1 MRVDFHS
8 HIFAPS
14 LRSNRQKSLQSD
26 STLRAIYRSPDARM
40 ASAEEL
46 LQDMAKAAMDVAVVM
61 GIGWTDPSLARES
74 NDYIVESVNQ
84 YPQKLVGFC
93 SINPVWGDAALDE
106 VERCASLGL
115 KGIGEI
121 HSDSQGFDIGNRE
134 LMEPLMELA
143 RGLQLPVLVHS
154 SEPVGHEYA
163 GKGHTTPDKLY
174 QFILN
179 FPNNLIVCAH
189 WGGGLPF
196 YALMPEVSKALR
208 NVYFDTSASPFLYHS
223 EVFGKVASLVN
234 PRKILFASDYP
245 LMGYQ
250 RYFKDIESASLSAR
264 DIELIMGENAMKL
277 LRLW

>member
-14 LRSNRQKSLQSD
+14 LRSNRQTSLQYD
-26 STLRAIYRSPDARM
+26 STLRAMYGSPKARM

-46 LQDMAKAAMDVAVVM
+46 VEDMTKAAIDIAVVM
-61 GIGWTDPSLARES
+61 GVGWTDPSLARES
-74 NDYIVESVNQ
+74 NDYIIESVNR

-93 SINPVWGDAALDE
+93 SINPAWGEKALHE
-106 VERCASLGL
+106 VKRCASLGL

-121 HSDSQGFDIGNRE
+121 HSDNQGFDIGDQD
-134 LMEPLMELA
+134 LMTPLMEVA
-143 RGLQLPVLVHS
+143 RNLQMPILIHS
-154 SEPVGHEYA
+154 SEPVGHKYA

-208 NVYFDTSASPFLYHS
+208 NVYFDTSASPFLYRFEVFS
-223 EVFGKVASLVN
+223 EVARLVN
-234 PRKILFASDYP
+234 PQKILFASDYP
-245 LMGYQ
+245 LLGYQ
-250 RYFKDIESASLSAR
+250 RYFKDIENASLSSR
-264 DIELIMGENAMKL
+264 DMELIMGGNAVDLLKL
-277 LRLW
+277 

>member
-14 LRSNRQKSLQSD
+14 LRSNRQTSLQHD
-26 STLRAIYRSPDARM
+26 STLRAMYGSPKARM

-46 LQDMAKAAMDVAVVM
+46 VEDMTEASIDVAVVM
-61 GIGWTDPSLARES
+61 GVGWTDPYLARES
-74 NDYIVESVNQ
+74 NDYIIESVNR

-93 SINPVWGDAALDE
+93 SINPDWGEKALDE
-106 VERCASLGL
+106 VKRCASLGL

-121 HSDSQGFDIGNRE
+121 HSDYQGFDIGNLD
-134 LMEPLMELA
+134 LMNPLMEVA
-143 RGLQLPVLVHS
+143 RNLQMPILIHS
-154 SEPVGHEYA
+154 SEPVGHQYA

-208 NVYFDTSASPFLYHS
+208 NVYFDTSASPFLYRFEVFS
-223 EVFGKVASLVN
+223 EVARLVT
-234 PRKILFASDYP
+234 PQKILFASDYP
-245 LMGYQ
+245 LLGYQ
-250 RYFKDIESASLSAR
+250 RYFKDIENASLSSG
-264 DIELIMGENAMKL
+264 DMELIMGGNAVDL
-277 LRLW
+277 LRL